1 MIRKP
6 ATLCVHFL
14 PEMVSSDEL
23 ADSTVVAVDVLRA
36 TSTIVHALG
45 NGASAVRICLEIDEA
60 RRLAAKLKASPGLDV
75 LLGGERGG
83 KPIEGFDLGNSPEEY
98 TPAQVTGKTVVMTT
112 TNGTRAI
119 RHAARA
125 SRILVGAFS
134 NLSAT
139 CNELIRLEQIDIVC
153 AGTENQITRE
163 DVLFAGAVA
172 HEVTLAQAV
181 QLNDQAELAIDA
193 WRKLQHDIAGG
204 VPLAEILRSSLGAR
218 NLIEIGM
225 ESDIEIAARIDAFDL
240 VAEVD
245 KDLWEVRRAAK

>member
-1 MIRKP
+1 
-6 ATLCVHFL
+6 
-14 PEMVSSDEL
+14 MVSSDDL
-23 ADSTVVAVDVLRA
+23 AGSTVVAVDVLRA

-45 NGASAVRICLEIDEA
+45 NGAAAVRVCLEIDEA
-60 RRLAAKLKASPGLDV
+60 CHLAAKLKTAQGLDV

-98 TPAQVTGKTVVMTT
+98 TAERVAEKTVIMTT

-125 SRILVGAFS
+125 NRILVGAFS

-139 CNELIRLEQIDIVC
+139 CHGLIGLEQIDIVC
-153 AGTENQITRE
+153 AGTENKITRE
-163 DVLFAGAVA
+163 DVLFAGAIA
-172 HEVTLAQAV
+172 HEVSLAQAV
-181 QLNDQAELAIDA
+181 QWNDQAELAMDA

-225 ESDIEIAARIDAFDL
+225 EGDIEIAARVDAFDF

-245 KDLWEVRRAAK
+245 KDLWEVRRAAQ